1 VTDLLNQLRVA
12 LAGRYRIER
21 ELGRGGMAT
30 VYLARDLK
38 HKRPVALKVLG
49 PNLSHSLGIER
60 FLREI
65 ETAAGLQHPHILPL
79 HDSGE
84 VAGLLWYTMPY
95 VEGESLRD
103 RLTREPQ
110 LPIEEAL
117 GIAREVA
124 DALTYAHGRGVVHRD
139 VKPENILLS
148 GGHALVADFGVAKA
162 LDQASA
168 GHLTET
174 GMAVGTPQYMA
185 PEQAGGG
192 AVDARAD
199 VYALGCVLY
208 EMLAG
213 EPPYTGTTPQAI
225 LAKRVLESVP
235 HVRTLRESVPE
246 GVEHAIT
253 RALAKMPADRF
264 QTATEFARA
273 LAVSAVTPAAGGVPA
288 AATTPGATAT
298 MTAPPKPIGWRRMP
312 AGVTALA
319 VGLLLALGV
328 LFAWLRTRP
337 AAEPA
342 GPRRVAVLPFENL
355 GGPENEYFAD
365 GLTDA
370 VRGKLTSLPG
380 LQVTARGSSSQY
392 KKTTKS
398 PREIGRELGVDYILS
413 GTVRWQQGG
422 SGQGRV
428 QVSPEL
434 VQVATAA
441 AKWQAPFEAPLTDV
455 FQVQG
460 QIAGQVAQA
469 LGVALGADERE
480 QLAERPTQNLAAY
493 DAFLR
498 GEQAAEGLGTQD
510 PVALRRAIDYYE
522 RAVALDSGFALA
534 SAQLSRAYSLD
545 YWGAP
550 TSAAAALA
558 RHGAE
563 RGRAL
568 APKQPEG
575 YLALGDYYANVQHEY
590 ARALEQYTR
599 GQELA
604 PKDARLLTA
613 VAASKM
619 SLGQFEEGLAQL
631 RAGEVLD
638 PRSIPTA
645 TYVAYTLL
653 YLRRPAEAIAA
664 ADRALTLAPA
674 NLSAIHAKAMVH
686 LAKGD
691 LTGAQAVLQAVP
703 REVDPAALVAYMATT
718 SDLYWVLDDA
728 QQRLVL
734 RLSPAPFDNN
744 RAYWALC
751 LAEIHALRG
760 DSALARAYADSSRL
774 DYDARLRDVP
784 EAAMTHA
791 FFGVAL
797 AYLGR
802 KAEAIREGER
812 GVALMPIGRDANG
825 AYLQHALAWIY
836 ILVGEPER
844 ALDRLEPLLKIPYYL
859 TPAWLKIDPRFAPLR
874 GNPRFEQLVNG
885 S

>member
-1 VTDLLNQLRVA
+1 
-12 LAGRYRIER
+12 
-21 ELGRGGMAT
+21 
-30 VYLARDLK
+30 
-38 HKRPVALKVLG
+38 
-49 PNLSHSLGIER
+49 
-60 FLREI
+60 
-65 ETAAGLQHPHILPL
+65 
-79 HDSGE
+79 
-84 VAGLLWYTMPY
+84 MPY

-413 GTVRWQQGG
+413 GDRALAAGREWARSSAGKPRASPGG
-422 SGQGRV
+422 HRGG
-428 QVSPEL
+428 
-434 VQVATAA
+434 QVA
-441 AKWQAPFEAPLTDV
+441 APFEAPLTDV

-480 QLAERPTQNLAAY
+480 RLAERPTQNLAAY

-545 YWGAP
+545 YWGCP
-550 TSAAAALA
+550 DLRS
-558 RHGAE
+558 GGVGPP
-563 RGRAL
+563 RGRA
-568 APKQPEG
+568 G
-575 YLALGDYYANVQHEY
+575 
-590 ARALEQYTR
+590 ARAR
-599 GQELA
+599 
-604 PKDARLLTA
+604 
-613 VAASKM
+613 
-619 SLGQFEEGLAQL
+619 
-631 RAGEVLD
+631 
-638 PRSIPTA
+638 
-645 TYVAYTLL
+645 
-653 YLRRPAEAIAA
+653 AEAA
-664 ADRALTLAPA
+664 RGLPGPGGL
-674 NLSAIHAKAMVH
+674 
-686 LAKGD
+686 
-691 LTGAQAVLQAVP
+691 
-703 REVDPAALVAYMATT
+703 
-718 SDLYWVLDDA
+718 
-728 QQRLVL
+728 L
-734 RLSPAPFDNN
+734 R
-744 RAYWALC
+744 
-751 LAEIHALRG
+751 
-760 DSALARAYADSSRL
+760 
-774 DYDARLRDVP
+774 
-784 EAAMTHA
+784 
-791 FFGVAL
+791 
-797 AYLGR
+797 
-802 KAEAIREGER
+802 
-812 GVALMPIGRDANG
+812 
-825 AYLQHALAWIY
+825 
-836 ILVGEPER
+836 
-844 ALDRLEPLLKIPYYL
+844 
-859 TPAWLKIDPRFAPLR
+859 
-874 GNPRFEQLVNG
+874 
-885 S
+885 